1 MQEAASALAFDG
13 EIEKH
18 LATVVMDLEPGSDSP
33 VTEDES
39 ATLPLRYH
47 DLADCL
53 VKPAS
58 SHRLDA
64 IQTERSACYDELDSR
79 RQFVLVEVIAPD
91 AVDDGTACR

>member
-18 LATVVMDLEPGSDSP
+18 LATVVMDLEPGSDSL

-64 IQTERSACYDELDSR
+64 IQTERSACYDSKMLRAPSR
-79 RQFVLVEVIAPD
+79 READ
-91 AVDDGTACR
+91 AAGTRQ